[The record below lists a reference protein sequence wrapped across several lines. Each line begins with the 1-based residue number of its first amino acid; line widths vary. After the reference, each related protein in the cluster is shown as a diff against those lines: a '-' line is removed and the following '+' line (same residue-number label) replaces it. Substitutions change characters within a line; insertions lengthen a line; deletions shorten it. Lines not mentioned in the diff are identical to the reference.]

1 MREKTTLRK
10 AQRALA
16 AREVGLPP
24 GQERMFAS
32 HLQVSG
38 REAEIARLPV
48 IPTPY
53 EIQDPDTG
61 EFTFMVDFSAL
72 DGDDP
77 LG

>member
-10 AQRALA
+10 ANRALA

-24 GQERMFAS
+24 GQERVFAA
-32 HLQVSG
+32 HQQVNG
-38 REAEIARLPV
+38 RETEILRLPV
-48 IPTPY
+48 IPTTF
-53 EIQDPDTG
+53 EIQNADG
-61 EFTFMVDFSAL
+61 TFVFMLDFSAL